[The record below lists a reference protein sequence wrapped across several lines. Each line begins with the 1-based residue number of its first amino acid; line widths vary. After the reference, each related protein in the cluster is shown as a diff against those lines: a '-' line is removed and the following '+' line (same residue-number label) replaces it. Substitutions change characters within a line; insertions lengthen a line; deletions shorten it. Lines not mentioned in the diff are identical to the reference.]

1 MPVPKYK
8 EGDRLRL
15 TNKLTSVILLGRAS
29 FRWPPEQITINLD
42 GTTLANTFHTSD
54 WFVEVI
60 HSLPTEP
67 GLYITVDEDVPS
79 ESRLPWA
86 GTLFRFDGHV
96 WMDHACN
103 GRSGQSVI
111 DVLVERNQI
120 LVRLI
125 PEGE

>member
-1 MPVPKYK
+1 MTVPEYK

-15 TNKLTSVILLGRAS
+15 TNKLTSVILLGRAV
-29 FRWPPEQITINLD
+29 FYWNPKQINISLD
-42 GTTLANTFHTSD
+42 GTTLVNTFHTSD

-60 HSLPTEP
+60 VTLPTEP
-67 GLYITVDEDVPS
+67 GLYITVDEDVLFKP
-79 ESRLPWA
+79 RLPWA

-103 GRSGQSVI
+103 ERSGQSVI
-111 DVLVERNQI
+111 DVLVERNQT